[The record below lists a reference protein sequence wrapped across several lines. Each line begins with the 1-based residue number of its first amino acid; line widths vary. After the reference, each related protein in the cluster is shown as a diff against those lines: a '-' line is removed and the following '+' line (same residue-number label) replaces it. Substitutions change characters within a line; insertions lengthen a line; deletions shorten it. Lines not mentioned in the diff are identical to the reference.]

1 MQIQLKQ
8 TEIIAALK
16 GYIASQGINL
26 AGKNVEISFTASRGA
41 AGIVADIEIN
51 DAAQAAVAGI
61 AAIAPMPNI
70 VAQAAVAAPE
80 AVAVAEEA
88 TSSETKAAPAA
99 SLFN

>member
-8 TEIIAALK
+8 TEIITALK

-26 AGKNVEISFTASRGA
+26 AGKSVDITFTASRGA

-51 DAAQAAVAGI
+51 DIMCAPVGG
-61 AAIAPMPNI
+61 IAPMANI
-70 VAQAAVAAPE
+70 VAQATAEPE
-80 AVAVAEEA
+80 AEATAEEA
-88 TSSETKAAPAA
+88 PVVEAKAAPAT